1 MGTAEHLHLKNDEK
15 EANIMMNIVTVNAP
29 LLSIFFVKTY
39 RKNCFIFIHADKNIF
54 RMQRVECLTKV
65 LMSTLFVRYVNAS
78 EAHNVT
84 IECLSEKNVMLPNA
98 CCSCAFASPFSGID
112 Y

>member
-54 RMQRVECLTKV
+54 RMQRVECLNESVDVDTFRSLCKCQR
-65 LMSTLFVRYVNAS
+65 SA
-78 EAHNVT
+78 
-84 IECLSEKNVMLPNA
+84 
-98 CCSCAFASPFSGID
+98 
-112 Y
+112 